1 MNTLENEISEAFE
14 LMATNDFTAA
24 QKLEIA
30 KAALRFE
37 KSRKTFLS
45 RLLSADKIA
54 AVAGVAAA
62 VFLALHLAR
71 NGNASSCGGAE
82 TSALNAFAAAEYGE
96 TSLCIAGEEYVVR
109 REARHKWTNEIEAFI
124 ASGEVEEFFRADGED
139 YRLSN
144 EDRKQ

>member
-96 TSLCIAGEEYVVR
+96 TSLCIAGEEYGCPPRSAAQVGQTKSR
-109 REARHKWTNEIEAFI
+109 R
-124 ASGEVEEFFRADGED
+124 
-139 YRLSN
+139 L
-144 EDRKQ
+144 